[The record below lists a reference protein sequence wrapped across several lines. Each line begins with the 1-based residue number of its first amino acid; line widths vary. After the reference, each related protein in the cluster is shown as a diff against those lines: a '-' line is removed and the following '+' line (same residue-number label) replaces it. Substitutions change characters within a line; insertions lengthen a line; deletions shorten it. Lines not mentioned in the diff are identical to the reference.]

1 MTRLP
6 TAEARAGLRPPRW
19 SRRRCEDALPSDT
32 DGEAGARDQD
42 WANADFDGQGWTEDL
57 AWESWSG
64 EAGRAVGWLP
74 ELVEVSTRRVR
85 VGADWVATLAVIG
98 WPHQVVPGWL
108 GPLLNYPNARVDV
121 CLHIE
126 PVGMEVAARR
136 LRQQLA
142 RLESTRAMDAQKGR
156 LADPHA
162 GASAADAHELTERL
176 ARAQTR
182 LHRLGL
188 YLTVRD
194 TDPEQLTEH
203 IGALR
208 GVAAAMM
215 LDARPVPFRA
225 LQGWM
230 TTLPMG
236 LDRLRQSRVM
246 DTDAVASMF
255 PFASL
260 ELPGADPVTAAA
272 PSGVLLGR
280 NLATGS
286 VVIHDRFTGPNY
298 NSITLGASGSGKSFA
313 TKLEV
318 LRATYR
324 HTQVLIVD
332 PGDDEYARLT
342 QAVEGT
348 LVRLGEPGV
357 RINPFDLPHHSPTT
371 TSLSRAGSGVGSD
384 VVTRRALWM
393 HTVLGVMVG
402 ELTPAERVV
411 ADRAIHATYTGAG
424 ISLDPATWDR
434 PAPLL
439 ADLAAALRNLGDPI
453 AVGLADRLC
462 PWTQG
467 SFSGLFAGPT
477 TVTPTGHMITFSLRE
492 LPDELRGI
500 GTLIALDA
508 IWRIV
513 ANPHERRPRIVVV
526 DEAWLLL
533 AHPAGARFLARLAK
547 AARKHWAGLALI
559 TQDGADVLSTDLGR
573 AVVANAATHLLMHTA
588 THAAPVIA
596 AEFGLS
602 SSERKFLTSASTG
615 QGLLLTHSGAHVP
628 LTPVASDP
636 EHDLVTTDPAQLAQ
650 LHPPTYDDRHLQPTA
665 EPPFDPLDDGEPED
679 QSGSEFAPHS
689 GTPTARRFG
698 SPSEDTDPL

>member
-1 MTRLP
+1 MNRPHSTGAP
-6 TAEARAGLRPPRW
+6 ARLRPVRW
-19 SRRRCEDALPSDT
+19 WRRRCADARTVDL
-32 DGEAGARDQD
+32 GWEAGARDADWTNADWDGEGWDGQD
-42 WANADFDGQGWTEDL
+42 WAQDR

-64 EAGRAVGWLP
+64 EVGRAVGWLP

-85 VGADWVATLAVIG
+85 VGADWIATLAVIG
-98 WPHQVVPGWL
+98 WPHQVMPGWL
-108 GPLLNYPNARVDV
+108 NPLLNYPGGRVDV

-142 RLESTRAMDAQKGR
+142 RLESSRAMDAQKGR

-162 GASAADAHELTERL
+162 DASAADAHELTERL

-203 IGALR
+203 VEALR

-215 LDARPVPFRA
+215 LDARPVAFRA
-225 LQGWM
+225 LQGWV

-280 NLATGS
+280 NLATGG

-313 TKLEV
+313 TKLEI

-332 PGDDEYARLT
+332 PCDDEYARLT
-342 QAVEGT
+342 QAVDGT
-348 LVRLGEPGV
+348 LIRLGEPGV
-357 RINPFDLPHHSPTT
+357 RINPLDLPHHDHTGP
-371 TSLSRAGSGVGSD
+371 RAGAD

-411 ADRAIHATYTGAG
+411 ADRAIHATYIGAG
-424 ISLDPATWDR
+424 ISLDPATWDQ
-434 PAPLL
+434 PVPLL
-439 ADLAAALRNLGDPI
+439 ADLAAALRGLGDPV
-453 AVGLADRLC
+453 AVGLADRLS

-477 TVTPTGHMITFSLRE
+477 TVTPTGHLITFSLRE

-573 AVVANAATHLLMHTA
+573 AVVANAATHLLMRTA

-602 SSERKFLTSASTG
+602 APERKFLTTATTG
-615 QGLLLTHSGAHVP
+615 QGLLLTHTGAHVP
-628 LTPVASDP
+628 LTPVASAP
-636 EHDLVTTDPAQLAQ
+636 EHHLVTTDPAQLAQ